1 MNFLHELNEPT
12 KRALD
17 LTAAAGAATAITLS
31 QAALVVS
38 IIAGLLSIT
47 WYGVRLYDR
56 FKYGRGGD

>member
-1 MNFLHELNEPT
+1 MSLHDLPEAT

-17 LTAAAGAATAITLS
+17 LAAAAGAATAITLS

-47 WYGVRLYDR
+47 WYGIRIYDR
-56 FKYGRGGD
+56 LKHGRSGD